1 MQEAQTLLERKVKQG
16 DQTRTAEERMVESG
30 DALRQRVRTITAEYV
45 PSLKV
50 MVEID
55 GKSLPLYSQINEL
68 TKTQKTQTH

>member
-1 MQEAQTLLERKVKQG
+1 
-16 DQTRTAEERMVESG
+16 MVESG